1 MKSFFIPE
9 VQTPHQSSRVHFL
22 IFHRLLG
29 LAARD
34 LEHCY
39 LQPSLII
46 FTQTNRCPF
55 LIRSRLIIR
64 LIITYTL
71 HLVFS
76 SRSQNRTL

>member
-34 LEHCY
+34 LGHCY

-46 FTQTNRCPF
+46 FTANKQVPVFDSKSANYPPN
-55 LIRSRLIIR
+55 
-64 LIITYTL
+64 YHL
-71 HLVFS
+71 HFTFGILF
-76 SRSQNRTL
+76 